1 MRTAVQS
8 VSNRVHLHS
17 EKVPEEEY
25 SRALATE
32 RTGSESKVVKEWDSK
47 VNEKYTNTLTAGNCF
62 LPGGLLGY
70 QIVPLHMFGP
80 MLPISWIVICQ
91 RTKTFII

>member
-8 VSNRVHLHS
+8 VSDRVHLHS
-17 EKVPEEEY
+17 EEVPEEEF
-25 SRALATE
+25 STE
-32 RTGSESKVVKEWDSK
+32 RTGSESKVVKEWDGK
-47 VNEKYTNTLTAGNCF
+47 VNKKYTNTLTTGNCF